1 MSYPNIQAERARR
14 GLTKEALAKEL
25 GVSYRTLYNWERYS
39 QYPLEALQK
48 MSKMFGCSIDYLVQP
63 ITKEENA

>member
-14 GLTKEALAKEL
+14 GLTKEGLAKEL
-25 GVSYRTLYNWERYS
+25 GVSYRTLYNWERYG

-63 ITKEENA
+63 ITKEEKA